1 MSYTHFGAINL
12 RRMLIT
18 MRIMMV
24 VPGGVDRSGQQRVI
38 PALLWLIERL
48 AQRHELI
55 VVATQQSEELSSYKL
70 LGAQVVCL
78 GHGRRSSERNLPRWL
93 KAMHALRQQYG
104 KPDVLHAF
112 WATET
117 GTLAGLCG
125 RLWRVPVLLSI
136 GGGELVWIPRIQYGL
151 QGKLRTRL
159 AVWLSLL
166 NAQQITGGSHYVLA
180 QLPHGR
186 KGVWLPLG
194 VDTAYFQADYRPLPQ
209 PPWRLLHVG
218 SINRVKAP
226 ELLLHTMAKIQAAE
240 PRAHLDWA
248 GEDTRN
254 GKVQAVA
261 KALKLNITFHRFMP
275 NRQLLSLYSQAHLYI
290 QSSWHES
297 QGVAVCEAAASGVPL
312 VGTAVGLIKELA
324 PTAAVAVPVGEAAP
338 LAAAVLRLLETP
350 AELRRLGEAAHAWA
364 HTYDADWTA
373 AQFEG
378 LYHQL
383 IA

>member
-1 MSYTHFGAINL
+1 
-12 RRMLIT
+12 

-48 AQRHELI
+48 AQVHELI
-55 VVATQQSEELSSYKL
+55 VIATQQSAEPAIYNL
-70 LGAQVVCL
+70 LGARVVCL
-78 GHGRRSSERNLPRWL
+78 GHGQRPSERNVPRWL
-93 KAMHALRQQYG
+93 KEMHTLRQQYG

-117 GTLAGLCG
+117 GALAGLCG

-159 AVWLSLL
+159 AVWCALL
-166 NAQQITGGSHYVLA
+166 NARQITGGSQYVLD
-180 QLPHGR
+180 QLSGR

-194 VDTAYFQADYRPLPQ
+194 VDTDHFQAEPRPLPQ

-240 PRAHLDWA
+240 PRVHLDWV
-248 GEDTRN
+248 GEDTRA

-324 PTAAVAVPVGEAAP
+324 PTAAVAVPVGEAAA
-338 LAAAVLRLLETP
+338 LATAVLRLLENP
-350 AELRRLGEAAHAWA
+350 AELTRLGEAAHAWA
-364 HTYDADWTA
+364 HTYNADWTA

-378 LYHQL
+378 LYQQL
-383 IA
+383 LA